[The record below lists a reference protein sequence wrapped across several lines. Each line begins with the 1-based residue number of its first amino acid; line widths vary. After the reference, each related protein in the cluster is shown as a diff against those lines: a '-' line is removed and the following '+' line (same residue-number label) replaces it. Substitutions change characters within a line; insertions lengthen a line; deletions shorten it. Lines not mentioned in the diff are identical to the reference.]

1 MIKTY
6 KFRIYPSKNQEV
18 KLISTLNTCRWL
30 YNASLAERKHQAQMN
45 KLYSDLQLF
54 PLGKPERIDYYDQAR
69 NLTSS
74 KTDEQKH
81 VYSQVLQNVL
91 KRIDKSF
98 KNFFK
103 GYGYPRF
110 QGRNRYDSFTYPQS
124 GFSITDD
131 GKLKLSKIGEIK
143 FVQHREI
150 EGEIKTCTIKRDID
164 HWYVSFSVELAD
176 IPCTKMTGQSIG
188 IDVGLKSLIT
198 LSDGQQ
204 IEPPKLLRRSE
215 NKLAKQQRC
224 LSQKKKGSNNRNK
237 QRIKVAKLHRKI
249 RNQRQDFAHKVS
261 RELVNA
267 YDLIVFEKLQIQN
280 MVKNHHLAK
289 SISDAGWYQL
299 IQFTKHKAEYAGKV
313 VELVNPK
320 NTTQNCSN
328 CGNKVPKSFSVRT
341 HKCPYCGLEM
351 DRDVNAAINILN
363 RSTVGTT
370 DRACGLTD
378 VGWGN
383 EAGSSFL
390 AV

>member
-1 MIKTY
+1 MIRSY
-6 KFRIYPSKNQEV
+6 KFRIYPSKKQEV

-30 YNASLAERKHQAQMN
+30 YNASLSERKYQAEVN
-45 KLYSDLQLF
+45 KLYSYLQLF
-54 PLGKPERIDYYDQAR
+54 PFGKPEWINYYDQAR

-74 KTDEQKH
+74 KTDEQKQ
-81 VYSQVLQNVL
+81 VYSQILQNVL
-91 KRIDKSF
+91 KRIDRSF
-98 KNFFK
+98 KNFFN

-143 FVQHREI
+143 LIQHREI
-150 EGEIKTCTIKRDID
+150 EGKIKTCTIKRDVN
-164 HWYVSFSVELAD
+164 HWYVSFSVEID
-176 IPCTKMTGQSIG
+176 NIPCTEMTGQSIG
-188 IDVGLKSLIT
+188 IDVGLRSLIT
-198 LSDGQQ
+198 LSDGKQ
-204 IEPPKLLRRSE
+204 IEPPKFLRKSE
-215 NKLAKQQRC
+215 NNLAKQQRN
-224 LSQKKKGSNNRNK
+224 LSRKKKGSNNRNK

-249 RNQRQDFAHKVS
+249 RKQRQDFAHKIS

-289 SISDAGWYQL
+289 SISDAGWNQL
-299 IQFTKHKAEYAGKV
+299 IQFTKYKAGYACKV
-313 VELVNPK
+313 VELVDPR

-328 CGNKVPKSFSVRT
+328 CGNKVPKSLSVRT
-341 HKCPYCGLEM
+341 HRCPYCGLEI

-363 RSTVGTT
+363 LSTVGTT
-370 DRACGLTD
+370 DRVCGLTD
-378 VGWGN
+378 VGWEN

-390 AV
+390 TA